1 MPDKPLVASAALRRG
16 DGRVLLVRHAREE
29 RSGAGSRW
37 TLPSEP
43 VADDETAEQALAR
56 LLGNRLHLTPAR
68 TEFSDSIA
76 LPSAIAN
83 VFVCSSWSGDPQYAP
98 ADFIDAAWA
107 PPGSAPGIDLVE
119 GVREWLSSLPADGG
133 AVPKSASAED
143 LTAELIVARDALRA
157 AYLALDEPWRD
168 VSLDG
173 EWAPIDL
180 LTHCATVEA
189 YYASEARELLETP
202 GHTWRPFNPAQ
213 GEAER
218 AGRPRPASDRE
229 ELERLDTLR
238 AETLA
243 WLEGLEQDQLDA
255 YGDHA
260 DRGAVR
266 VGDRVARIA
275 AHDRAHTQQLEQML
289 AASQADPDD
298 DEEADDAPA
307 DR

>member
-1 MPDKPLVASAALRRG
+1 MDTKPVVASAALRRS

-56 LLGNRLHLTPAR
+56 LLADRLRLSPDR
-68 TEFSDSIA
+68 REFSDSIA

-83 VFVCSSWSGDPQYAP
+83 VFLCTSWSGDPQYAP
-98 ADFIDAAWA
+98 RDFLDAAWA
-107 PPGSAPGIDLVE
+107 PPGGAAGIDLAE
-119 GVREWLSSLPADGG
+119 GVREWLRGLPAD
-133 AVPKSASAED
+133 ASALPRSAGPEE
-143 LTAELIVARDALRA
+143 LTAELITARDALRA

-173 EWAPIDL
+173 EWAPVDL
-180 LTHCATVEA
+180 LMHCATVEA

-218 AGRPRPASDRE
+218 AGRARPASDRA
-229 ELERLDTLR
+229 ELERLDALR

-243 WLEGLEQDQLDA
+243 WLEGLGQDELDA

-266 VGDRVARIA
+266 VGDRIARIA
-275 AHDRAHTQQLEQML
+275 AHDRAHTQQLEKML
-289 AASQADPDD
+289 AASQADPDE
-298 DEEADDAPA
+298 DEEA
-307 DR
+307 

>member
-1 MPDKPLVASAALRRG
+1 MDAKPLVASAALRRS

-56 LLGNRLHLTPAR
+56 LLADRLRLAPDR
-68 TEFSDSIA
+68 REFNDSLA
-76 LPSAIAN
+76 LPAAIAN
-83 VFVCSSWSGDPQYAP
+83 VFICSSWRGDPQYAP
-98 ADFIDAAWA
+98 ADFLDAAWA
-107 PPGSAPGIDLVE
+107 PPGTAPGIDLVE
-119 GVREWLSSLPADGG
+119 GVREWLRGLPADGG
-133 AVPKSASAED
+133 ALPKSASVED
-143 LTAELIVARDALRA
+143 LTAELITARDALRA

-173 EWAPIDL
+173 EWAPVDL

-218 AGRPRPASDRE
+218 AGRARPASDRAE
-229 ELERLDTLR
+229 VERLDVLR

-243 WLEGLEQDQLDA
+243 WIEELTQDELDA

-266 VGDRVARIA
+266 VGDRIARIA
-275 AHDRAHTQQLEQML
+275 AHDRAHTQQLAKML

-298 DEEADDAPA
+298 DEEA
-307 DR
+307 

>member
-1 MPDKPLVASAALRRG
+1 MDAKPLVASAALRRS

-43 VADDETAEQALAR
+43 VAEDETAEQALAR
-56 LLGNRLHLTPAR
+56 LLGDRLRLSPAR
-68 TEFSDSIA
+68 REFSDSIA
-76 LPSAIAN
+76 LPMAIAN
-83 VFVCSSWSGDPQYAP
+83 VFLCSSWSGEPQYAP
-98 ADFIDAAWA
+98 ADFLDAAWA
-107 PPGSAPGIDLVE
+107 PPGGAAGIDLAE
-119 GVREWLSSLPADGG
+119 GVREWLGGLPAD
-133 AVPKSASAED
+133 ASALPKSAGTEE
-143 LTAELIVARDALRA
+143 LTAELITARDALRA

-173 EWAPIDL
+173 DWAPVDL

-218 AGRPRPASDRE
+218 AGRARPASDRA
-229 ELERLDTLR
+229 ELERLDALR

-243 WLEGLEQDQLDA
+243 WLEGLDQDALDA

-266 VGDRVARIA
+266 VGDRIARIA
-275 AHDRAHTQQLEQML
+275 AHDRAHTQQLEKML
-289 AASQADPDD
+289 AASQADPDE
-298 DEEADDAPA
+298 DEEA
-307 DR
+307 

>member
-1 MPDKPLVASAALRRG
+1 MPDKPLVASAALRRS

-56 LLGNRLHLTPAR
+56 LLADRLRLSPDR
-68 TEFSDSIA
+68 REFNDSLA
-76 LPSAIAN
+76 LPAAIAN
-83 VFVCSSWSGDPQYAP
+83 VFVCSSWRGDPQYAP
-98 ADFIDAAWA
+98 ADFLDAAWA
-107 PPGSAPGIDLVE
+107 PPGTAPGIDLVE
-119 GVREWLSSLPADGG
+119 GVREWLRGLPAD
-133 AVPKSASAED
+133 ASALPKSADSEG
-143 LTAELIVARDALRA
+143 LTAELITARDALRA

-173 EWAPIDL
+173 EWAPVDL

-189 YYASEARELLETP
+189 YYASEARELIETP

-218 AGRPRPASDRE
+218 AGRARPANDRA
-229 ELERLDTLR
+229 ELERLDALR
-238 AETLA
+238 AETLT
-243 WLEGLEQDQLDA
+243 WLETLDQDALDA

-266 VGDRVARIA
+266 VGDRIARIA
-275 AHDRAHTQQLEQML
+275 AHDRAHTQQLEKML
-289 AASQADPDD
+289 AASHADPDD
-298 DEEADDAPA
+298 DEEA
-307 DR
+307 

>member
-1 MPDKPLVASAALRRG
+1 MDAKPLVASAALRRS

-29 RSGAGSRW
+29 RSGAGTRW

-56 LLGNRLHLTPAR
+56 LLADRLRLSPDR
-68 TEFSDSIA
+68 REFNDSLA
-76 LPSAIAN
+76 LPAAIAN
-83 VFVCSSWSGDPQYAP
+83 VFVCSSWRGDPQYAP
-98 ADFIDAAWA
+98 ADFLDAAWA

-119 GVREWLSSLPADGG
+119 GVREWLRGLPADGS
-133 AVPKSASAED
+133 ALPRSASAQD
-143 LTAELIVARDALRA
+143 LTAELITARDALRA

-173 EWAPIDL
+173 DWAAVDL

-218 AGRPRPASDRE
+218 ASRARPASDRA
-229 ELERLDTLR
+229 ELERLDALR

-243 WLEGLEQDQLDA
+243 WLEALEQDQLDA

-266 VGDRVARIA
+266 VGDRIARIA
-275 AHDRAHTQQLEQML
+275 AHDRAHTQQLEKML

-298 DEEADDAPA
+298 DEEA
-307 DR
+307 

>member
-1 MPDKPLVASAALRRG
+1 MDAKPLVASAALRRS

-43 VADDETAEQALAR
+43 VAEDETAEQALAR
-56 LLGNRLHLTPAR
+56 LLGDRLRLSPAR
-68 TEFSDSIA
+68 REFSDSIA
-76 LPSAIAN
+76 LPMAIAN
-83 VFVCSSWSGDPQYAP
+83 VFLCSSWSGEPQYAP
-98 ADFIDAAWA
+98 ADFLDAAWA
-107 PPGSAPGIDLVE
+107 PPGGAAGIDLAE
-119 GVREWLSSLPADGG
+119 GVREWLSGLPAD
-133 AVPKSASAED
+133 ASALPKSAGTED
-143 LTAELIVARDALRA
+143 LTAELITARDALRA

-173 EWAPIDL
+173 DWAPVDL

-213 GEAER
+213 GAAER
-218 AGRPRPASDRE
+218 AGRARPASDRA
-229 ELERLDTLR
+229 ELERLDALR

-243 WLEGLEQDQLDA
+243 WLEGLDQDALDA

-266 VGDRVARIA
+266 VGDRIARIA
-275 AHDRAHTQQLEQML
+275 AHDRAHTQQLEKML
-289 AASQADPDD
+289 AASQADPDE
-298 DEEADDAPA
+298 DEEA
-307 DR
+307 

>member
-1 MPDKPLVASAALRRG
+1 MDAKPLVASAALRRS

-56 LLGNRLHLTPAR
+56 LLADRLRLSPDR
-68 TEFSDSIA
+68 REFNDSLA
-76 LPSAIAN
+76 LPAAIAN
-83 VFVCSSWSGDPQYAP
+83 VFICSSWSGDPQYAP
-98 ADFIDAAWA
+98 ADFLDAAWA
-107 PPGSAPGIDLVE
+107 PPGTAPGIDLVE
-119 GVREWLSSLPADGG
+119 GVREWLRGLPAD
-133 AVPKSASAED
+133 ASALPKSADSEG
-143 LTAELIVARDALRA
+143 LTVELITARDALRA

-173 EWAPIDL
+173 EWAPVDL

-189 YYASEARELLETP
+189 YYASEARELLKTP

-218 AGRPRPASDRE
+218 AGRSRPANDRA
-229 ELERLDTLR
+229 ELERLDALR
-238 AETLA
+238 AETLT
-243 WLEGLEQDQLDA
+243 WLETLDQDALDA

-266 VGDRVARIA
+266 VGDRIARIA
-275 AHDRAHTQQLEQML
+275 AHDRAHTQQLEKML

-298 DEEADDAPA
+298 DEEA
-307 DR
+307 